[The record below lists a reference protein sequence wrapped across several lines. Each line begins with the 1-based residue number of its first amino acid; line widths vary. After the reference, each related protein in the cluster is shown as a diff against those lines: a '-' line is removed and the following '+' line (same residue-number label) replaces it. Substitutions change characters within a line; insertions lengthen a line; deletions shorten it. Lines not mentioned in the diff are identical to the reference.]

1 MSATPIR
8 KYRLTSLDE
17 PSDKML
23 ASLMKSACTAANE
36 RAAEARRAYFAELAD
51 LVEKTRRSW
60 EARKA
65 ARKE

>member
-1 MSATPIR
+1 
-8 KYRLTSLDE
+8 
-17 PSDKML
+17 ML